1 MPPGKY
7 ASCAN
12 ILKYYLRHGLAMP
25 GLLLITEVFLR
36 WNFCLIIIKDALK
49 DDNVIYIIYFDIRW
63 CVI

>member
-25 GLLLITEVFLR
+25 GLLLKTEVFLR
-36 WNFCLIIIKDALK
+36 
-49 DDNVIYIIYFDIRW
+49 
-63 CVI
+63 

>member
-1 MPPGKY
+1 MRPGKY

-36 WNFCLIIIKDALK
+36 
-49 DDNVIYIIYFDIRW
+49 
-63 CVI
+63 